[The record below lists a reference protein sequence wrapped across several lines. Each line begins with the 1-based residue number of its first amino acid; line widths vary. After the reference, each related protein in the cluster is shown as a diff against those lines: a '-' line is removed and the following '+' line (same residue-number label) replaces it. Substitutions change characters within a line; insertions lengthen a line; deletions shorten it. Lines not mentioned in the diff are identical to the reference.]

1 MSDSMQIESPW
12 RYNEK
17 FDPDWVPRFACY
29 DSAEHL
35 LASATAL
42 AKAESWWDIPVVGRF
57 FKPDGTAEACP
68 GEVAGATV
76 ANPIELPSASSTGD
90 REMHP

>member
-1 MSDSMQIESPW
+1 MSDSMQIESLW

-57 FKPDGTAEACP
+57 FKPDGGQPVGAGDDP
-68 GEVAGATV
+68 GA
-76 ANPIELPSASSTGD
+76 PGD
-90 REMHP
+90 RSVEVQHDAATTGGGTVP